1 MIAEMA
7 KMCSMVDPLTLVM
20 KPFWRLMSIMAL
32 VHKKYPMKSL
42 LTTKVKGGVR
52 GLLFQN
58 TFDGVGSDSCRERAV
73 LGLGVSTLEVPGILV
88 ELADS

>member
-1 MIAEMA
+1 MIIDISYETFLEAY
-7 KMCSMVDPLTLVM
+7 VDNGIGTQ
-20 KPFWRLMSIMAL
+20 KISKA
-32 VHKKYPMKSL
+32 MKSL